1 MRRFLPD
8 DEIPDDAKGA
18 AIALGNFDG
27 VHLGHQGV
35 IAAARASA
43 NARGLKLLG
52 AAAFE
57 PHPRRLFQ
65 PDAPPF
71 RLQSRD
77 QRARA
82 LDALGLDL
90 LFKIRFDRALSQMTD
105 EDFAR
110 HVLHER
116 LGAAHVSVGFDFR
129 YGRGRMGDVERLR
142 AQGAALGFTVDV
154 VAPIEGGPPGEKISS
169 TAVRAAIATGDMDGA
184 TRMLGR
190 PWAIEGEVLRGFA
203 RGRALGIPTAN
214 VALGDYVR
222 PRLGVYA
229 VRADIGDGVSRPGV
243 ANIGITP
250 TTGALQEPILE
261 AHIFDF
267 DADLYGRTIEV
278 ALIAFLRE
286 ERKYGS
292 VEEMMPQIEDDVR
305 QARALL

>member
-8 DEIPDDAKGA
+8 DAIPDDARGA

-35 IAAARASA
+35 LASARAAAD
-43 NARGLKLLG
+43 ARGINLLG

-71 RLQSRD
+71 RLQTRD

-105 EDFAR
+105 EEFAR
-110 HVLHER
+110 HVLSER

-169 TAVRAAIATGDMDGA
+169 TAVRAAIAAGDMEEA
-184 TRMLGR
+184 ARMLGR

-214 VALGDYVR
+214 IALGDYVR
-222 PRLGVYA
+222 PRFGVYA
-229 VRADIGDGVSRPGV
+229 VRANIDGVQRPGV
-243 ANIGITP
+243 ANIGVTP
-250 TTGALQEPILE
+250 TVGVLDQPILE

-286 ERKYGS
+286 ERKYAS
-292 VEEMMPQIEDDVR
+292 VEEMMPQVAEDIR
-305 QARALL
+305 QARALLA